1 MAPPSGRTTST
12 PGHLEWS
19 LYASLCILL
28 RKTHPEEALM
38 KLTHHLVEI
47 EAELRDALLT
57 MMMNMLFWHIKVVQD
72 HFNLGTFWLRCSILL
87 CPRCEVFSRDAP
99 MTLVD

>member
-1 MAPPSGRTTST
+1 MEPV
-12 PGHLEWS
+12 
-19 LYASLCILL
+19 YASLCILL

-38 KLTHHLVEI
+38 KLTHHLFEI
-47 EAELRDALLT
+47 EAELQDALLT

>member
-47 EAELRDALLT
+47 EAELREHALLAHQGSPRPFQPWNILAT
-57 MMMNMLFWHIKVVQD
+57 LQ
-72 HFNLGTFWLRCSILL
+72 HFAMS
-87 CPRCEVFSRDAP
+87 
-99 MTLVD
+99 